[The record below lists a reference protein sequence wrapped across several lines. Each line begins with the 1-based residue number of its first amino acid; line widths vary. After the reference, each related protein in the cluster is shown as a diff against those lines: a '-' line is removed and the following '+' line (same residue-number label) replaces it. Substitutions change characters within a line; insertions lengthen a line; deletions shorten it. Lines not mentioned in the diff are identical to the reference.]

1 MCSIVTDYM
10 SQNSSNVENKE
21 SQITATTSP
30 EFCFGS
36 REMAPNQ
43 KVFKLLSHKS
53 KKKQLLVKWGAET
66 EERFSCFARK
76 KGVISY

>member
-21 SQITATTSP
+21 SPITATNLFP

-53 KKKQLLVKWGAET
+53 KKKQLLVKRGAET

-76 KGVISY
+76 KE